1 MISHQNLLNLVL
13 RGVGL
18 RLDGRVQ
25 RRVAE
30 EEDADDQ
37 EEPPELDPPAVS
49 GRISVLVLLQQ
60 EAVQPLQL

>member
-1 MISHQNLLNLVL
+1 ML

-49 GRISVLVLLQQ
+49 GRVSVLVLLQQ